1 MGWALACPQRGQAKA
16 HPTLPGVLITDA
28 RMTMQR
34 RNFLLNAS
42 AAAITTASYQRIL
55 GANDRLGMALIGSG
69 RRGREVMKAFLT
81 TGKAELRCIAD
92 VYDVQRG
99 RARDFLG
106 VRPDEVVA
114 IEEALSRKDVDA
126 VLIGSPD
133 HLHLTQMLAA
143 LKAGKHIYLEKPTSH
158 QFEEGAKFL
167 AAAKQFNKLVVQTGT
182 QQRSGA
188 HYLRAKEEIFEK
200 GRLGKVVF
208 ARAVWHDFPW
218 QRRKIEPQPKP
229 VGLDWERFLGPAPKV
244 AYDWVRYHSW
254 RYFPDYGGG
263 LLADILTHWADVAQW
278 MMNETR
284 PLNAVATG
292 GIYQMKDGRVN
303 PDTVNAV
310 LQYAG
315 GTNGNWN
322 LTFESSVLPIRNE
335 RPGVFFQG
343 TEGSLEL
350 TRAEYVFTPL
360 KGEAQV
366 VKAEG
371 SLEVAHAANFID
383 AVKSGKRPSA
393 DLQTGIEA
401 CNPVHLAKAAYWK
414 KRRMAFDATGTR
426 MSEV

>member
-1 MGWALACPQRGQAKA
+1 
-16 HPTLPGVLITDA
+16 
-28 RMTMQR
+28 MQR
-34 RNFLLNAS
+34 RQFLLNAS
-42 AAAITTASYQRIL
+42 AAAFTAASYQRIL

-81 TGKAELRCIAD
+81 TGNAELRCVAD

-106 VRPDEVVA
+106 VKPEEVVA
-114 IEEALSRKDVDA
+114 IEEALSRRDVDA

-133 HLHLTQMLAA
+133 HLHLTQMLTA
-143 LKAGKHIYLEKPTSH
+143 LKAGKHVYLEKPTSH

-167 AAAKQFNKLVVQTGT
+167 AAAKQFNKLVIQTGT

-188 HYLRAKEEIFEK
+188 HYRRAKEEIFEK
-200 GRLGKVVF
+200 GKLGKLVF

-218 QRRKIEPQPKP
+218 QRRKIEPQSKP
-229 VGLDWERFLGPAPKV
+229 AGLDWERFLGAAPKV
-244 AYDWVRYHSW
+244 AYDWIRYDSW

-278 MMNETR
+278 MMNESR

-292 GIYQMKDGRVN
+292 GIYQMKDSRVN

-315 GTNGNWN
+315 GANGPWN
-322 LTFESSVLPIRNE
+322 LTFESSVLPIRND

-350 TRAEYVFTPL
+350 TRAEYVFTPNI
-360 KGEAQV
+360 GTPQV
-366 VKAEG
+366 VKA
-371 SLEVAHAANFID
+371 
-383 AVKSGKRPSA
+383 
-393 DLQTGIEA
+393 
-401 CNPVHLAKAAYWK
+401 
-414 KRRMAFDATGTR
+414 
-426 MSEV
+426 

>member
-1 MGWALACPQRGQAKA
+1 
-16 HPTLPGVLITDA
+16 
-28 RMTMQR
+28 MQR
-34 RNFLLNAS
+34 RNFLINAG
-42 AAAITTASYQRIL
+42 AAAFSAASYQHIL
-55 GANDRLGMALIGSG
+55 GANDRLGMALVGSG
-69 RRGREVMKAFLT
+69 RRGREVMKAFLS
-81 TGKAELRCIAD
+81 TGRIELRCLAD

-99 RARDFLG
+99 RARDFLA
-106 VRPDEVVA
+106 VKPSEVVA
-114 IEEALSRKDVDA
+114 IEDALSRKDVDA

-133 HLHLTQMLAA
+133 HLHLTHTLAS

-158 QFEEGAKFL
+158 HFGEGAKFI
-167 AAAKQFNKLVVQTGT
+167 AAVNQSGKVCQTGT

-188 HYLRAKEEIFEK
+188 HYRRAKEEIFDK
-200 GRLGKVVF
+200 GKLGKVVF
-208 ARAVWHDFPW
+208 ARAIWHDFPW

-229 VGLDWERFLGPAPKV
+229 AGLDWERFVGPAPKV
-244 AYDWVRYHSW
+244 AYDWVRYDSW

-278 MMNETR
+278 MMNESR

-310 LQYAG
+310 LQYG
-315 GTNGNWN
+315 GGQNGTWN

-343 TEGSLEL
+343 TEGTLEI
-350 TRAEYVFTPL
+350 TRAEYVFTPN
-360 KGEAQV
+360 KGEVQV

-371 SLEVAHAANFID
+371 NLEVAHANNFLD
-383 AVKSGKRPSA
+383 AVKNGSRPSA
-393 DLQTGIEA
+393 DVRTGIEA

-414 KRRMAFDATGTR
+414 KRRMKFDQTGTR
-426 MSEV
+426 IVEDV